1 MTKNTITKMAA
12 IAALIFLNIFIFS
25 ANARAQFGGGSGSYY
40 DPYIISTT
48 DHMTELAN
56 YVNNDNYHFDTYFRL
71 DADLDYTGKT
81 YTIIADQEINY
92 TSSFKGYFNGNGHT
106 ISGVTLIRT
115 STPNASL
122 SIGLFGAIS
131 NGGTIENLT
140 LSNSTI
146 RGRMEVGGIV
156 GAMPG
161 YWSASNAQS
170 IVRNCHVTSDVT
182 IESINM
188 NNQNSGYIGGI
199 VGNMGDEKNA
209 VIDCT
214 CAATIIASTY
224 SLNVGGI
231 VGAISVDIAGT
242 VITGCMYSG
251 SIGGNASS
259 YIGGIV
265 GRVFHDGAIITNNY
279 VGGNC
284 TIGAIGVQGSTQGTD
299 AGATNTTHLHTI
311 GFNSAQYVNGTITTP
326 PTMNIGGT
334 DYYASGSTI
343 SLSSLSTFGSPTAG
357 NIWSFRAT
365 VSYSYY
371 EEVFRQEDGTWQF
384 TMPVGNAMINP
395 VGTKDISLSQYPYA
409 TYVTLTP
416 ASATYTGSSQKPTV
430 SVVCHANDLT
440 EGTDFITDIPAEG
453 YTNAGD
459 YTFHIWGINDYGGL
473 RTETFTI
480 APAALTQL
488 TLSETSFYYDGATH
502 TPTLTVKSGS
512 KTLTLGTE
520 YETDLPAGGFTDLG
534 NYTIKAWGVGNY
546 TDTVTA
552 TYTICHPWDGMG
564 TWNEPFLIQ
573 NTDDMDRLATLV
585 NGGKDYNGVYFRQIG
600 TLDYT
605 GKTYT
610 PVGNGTT
617 SFDGTFEGGTMTGI
631 SVSGQQY
638 TGVFGNVGSQGMVRS
653 VMLSGTNSFSG
664 IDSYTGA
671 IAGYNRGNIESCH
684 VAEGANVTVT
694 TTGST
699 AGGIVG
705 LNYGQVNSCVNYAAN
720 VTASCAGGIV
730 GKNDAFGEVYGTNY
744 ATVTGSSYCGGICG
758 HNMGI
763 VNGQHYGTIVC
774 ADASTKAGGIVGLN
788 SSSGTV
794 ESCLSTDLMAS
805 LSGTNIG
812 AIVGL
817 NSDNGFAGSGNGT
830 VTNCYYIGA
839 CKFGGIEGTD
849 VLGQAMRGWPI
860 IAEDIVNFNPDYC
873 EGMVPGT
880 YYNDEAANTNH
891 YYVGAGETLPFTL
904 GSLEFTNTEYAAN
917 GSPLVPVA
925 DTNDCGQTY
934 YELTMPALSVTITIT
949 NLPTLEL
956 LDDDSQELPDNE
968 SRISMNHGL
977 NCNVRL
983 NGRTLYKDGRWNL
996 LCLPF
1001 AVTSITG
1008 TLLEGAEVRTMAT
1021 SSTYANGTLTLDF
1034 TDPLTA
1040 MEAGIPYLVR
1050 WSSGDNITDPVF
1062 NNITIVDNTSNIVS
1076 GDNNISFV
1084 GNLTNTSL
1092 LANTTANLYIDSDGQ
1107 LHYPYNADYDLN
1119 ALRGH
1124 LEIIL
1129 ENGVQV
1135 GTCTV
1140 DLGTPSTYSML
1151 PAIFQTNGD
1160 WNTAANW
1167 NTGALPAEGAD
1178 VLVLAEATIPSGY
1191 VANVGSIARDGYY
1204 GRIIVKDGGQL
1215 YHTNDGVW
1223 ATVEKGITT
1232 YSSAKD
1238 GWHLIAS
1245 PLTANVWP
1253 QQWNGFTDNEY
1264 DLYYYDEPTH
1274 YWINHKDQNDGDF
1287 YIEPLKGY
1295 LYANSQDDTL
1305 VFQNNLRAGNAT
1317 VSIPL
1322 SYSSSAGDL
1331 KGFNLVGNPFAH
1343 NVTAFTGNG
1352 VADEVYRMN
1361 GDGSELVVDA
1371 ISAAS
1376 PLKPCEGFFVKATGD
1391 NASLAF
1397 NDSGAKGGD
1406 LNAKGDPMN
1415 AQPGHLTLEV
1425 LDNGAL
1431 VDRLIVKREG
1441 KPLEKLTLNE
1451 RSTKIYAGRGHQDYA
1466 VVPMEGDE
1474 QAVNFKASKNGTYA
1488 LNVKVE
1494 GLDLDY
1500 LHLIDN
1506 LTGTDIDLLAS
1517 PTFTFTAKTTDYAY
1531 RFKLVFSRDGNQNEN
1546 FAFISNGDII
1556 VNGTGTLQVI
1566 DALGRILKSEQL
1578 STLSSQLSTHNYTPG
1593 VYVLRLLEGD
1603 KTKTQKLIIQ

>member
-1 MTKNTITKMAA
+1 MTTYRTFWRRAA
-12 IAALIFLNIFIFS
+12 MMLLLTTLTTATAW
-25 ANARAQFGGGSGSYY
+25 AQFGGGNGSSEN
-40 DPYIISTT
+40 PYIISTT

-92 TSSFKGYFNGNGHT
+92 SSSFKGYFNGNGHT

-265 GRVFHDGAIITNNY
+265 GRAFHDGAIITNNY

-299 AGATNTTHLHTI
+299 AGATNTTHFHTL
-311 GFNSAQYVNGTITTP
+311 GFNSAQYVSGTIATP
-326 PTMNIGGT
+326 PTMNIAGT

-343 SLSSLSTFGSPTAG
+343 SLSSLSTFGSPGAG
-357 NIWSFRAT
+357 NVWSFRAM
-365 VSYSYY
+365 VGYSYY
-371 EEVFRQEDGTWQF
+371 EEIFKQEDGTWQF

-480 APAALTQL
+480 TPAALTQL

-1140 DLGTPSTYSML
+1140 NLGTQSTYNML
-1151 PAIFQTNGD
+1151 PAIFQTNGNWD
-1160 WNTAANW
+1160 ETANW
-1167 NTGALPAEGAD
+1167 NIGALPAEGAD
-1178 VLVLAEATIPSGY
+1178 VLLLAEAEVPSGC
-1191 VANVGSIARDGYY
+1191 VANVGAITRDGYY
-1204 GRIIVKDGGQL
+1204 GRITMKDGGQL
-1215 YHTNDGVW
+1215 YHTNDGVLG
-1223 ATVEKGITT
+1223 TVEKTISP
-1232 YSSAKD
+1232 YSTQSGVND
-1238 GWHLIAS
+1238 GWNLIAS
-1245 PLTANVWP
+1245 PLTESLWP
-1253 QQWNGFTDNEY
+1253 QQWNGFITNEY

-1274 YWINHKDQNDGDF
+1274 YWKNYKQTNF
-1287 YIEPLKGY
+1287 NIEPLKGY

-1317 VSIPL
+1317 VNVPL
-1322 SYSSSAGDL
+1322 SYSNSAGDL

-1343 NVTAFTGNG
+1343 NVTTFTGSKIAN
-1352 VADEVYRMN
+1352 ECYRLN
-1361 GDGSELVVDA
+1361 DLGNELVVSS
-1371 ISAAS
+1371 ISNS
-1376 PLKPCEGFFVKATGD
+1376 NPLKPCEGFFVKATGD
-1391 NASLAF
+1391 NASISF
-1397 NDSGAKGGD
+1397 NSRATRS
-1406 LNAKGDPMN
+1406 
-1415 AQPGHLTLEV
+1415 QSSHITLEISENNK
-1425 LDNGAL
+1425 LI
-1431 VDRLIVKREG
+1431 DRLIVKSEG
-1441 KPLEKLTLNE
+1441 KPLEKFTLND
-1451 RSTKIYAGRGHQDYA
+1451 RSTRIYASHERQDWA
-1466 VVPMEGDE
+1466 VVPMEGNE
-1474 QAVNFKASKNGTYA
+1474 QAVNFKAQKNGTYT
-1488 LNVKVE
+1488 LTMNTE
-1494 GLDLDY
+1494 GMDLDY

-1506 LTGTDIDLLAS
+1506 ITGADVDLLAK
-1517 PTFTFTAKTTDYAY
+1517 PTYTFTAKTSDYAS
-1531 RFKLVFSRDGNQNEN
+1531 RFRLVFDTNEN
-1546 FAFISNGDII
+1546 GASTGSETFAYVQNGEI
-1556 VNGTGTLQVI
+1556 VIVGGASDASLQVI
-1566 DALGRILKSEQL
+1566 DMTGHIMFTGDAINRV
-1578 STLSSQLSTHNYTPG
+1578 STGGFVPG
-1593 VYVLRLLEGD
+1593 VYVLRLIEGD
-1603 KTKTQKLIIQ
+1603 LVRTQKIVVR